1 MSAGRN
7 RLRLAAVMS
16 GASAAMHL
24 SASAGHLREW
34 WVFAVIFAVTAGLQL
49 EWAARV
55 WRRPSRPVLF
65 WGLALNLALVAVWAL
80 SRTRGLPV
88 GPDAFHPEAV
98 GPLDLQS
105 TVDELLTG
113 ALVLSTLVAWRSVLA
128 SAFEAL
134 ALAAAC
140 TSFVVLAAGAG
151 HAG

>member
-1 MSAGRN
+1 VSAGRN

-16 GASAAMHL
+16 GASAAMHV

-34 WVFAVIFAVTAGLQL
+34 WVFAALFAATAALQL
-49 EWAARV
+49 VWAACV
-55 WRRPSRPVLF
+55 WRRPSRSVIS
-65 WGLALNLALVAVWAL
+65 WGLALNLGLVAVWTL

-105 TVDELLTG
+105 TVDELLTS
-113 ALVLSTLVAWRSVLA
+113 ALVVSTLVVWRSVLA
-128 SAFEAL
+128 SACEAL

-151 HAG
+151 HA

>member
-1 MSAGRN
+1 VIAGRN

-24 SASAGHLREW
+24 SAGAGHLREW
-34 WVFAVIFAVTAGLQL
+34 WVFAVLFAVTAGLQFG
-49 EWAARV
+49 WAACV
-55 WRRPSRPVLF
+55 WRRPSRPVLL
-65 WGLALNLALVAVWAL
+65 WGLALNVGLVAVWAL

-88 GPDAFHPEAV
+88 GPDAFHAEAV

-113 ALVLSTLVAWRSVLA
+113 VLVASTLVAWRSVLA
-128 SAFEAL
+128 YACEAL

-140 TSFVVLAAGAG
+140 TSFVVLASGAG
-151 HAG
+151 H